1 MIKMEIFDG
10 TKTYMYPNGQ
20 IATPDVI
27 RADFPAV
34 DIFPHAIEV
43 NGSVCQ
49 AIQELQALRNIH
61 GIDETLSNDEALL
74 AIEVKI
80 NTPAPLVEKEPTAEE
95 RIASALE
102 YQNLLS
108 M

>member
-1 MIKMEIFDG
+1 MLKIEIFDG

-61 GIDETLSNDEALL
+61 GIDESLTDEEALL

-80 NTPAPLVEKEPTAEE
+80 NTPAPFVEREPTAEE

>member
-1 MIKMEIFDG
+1 MFNG

-34 DIFPHAIEV
+34 DIFPHVIEV

-61 GIDETLSNDEALL
+61 GIDETLSDDEALL